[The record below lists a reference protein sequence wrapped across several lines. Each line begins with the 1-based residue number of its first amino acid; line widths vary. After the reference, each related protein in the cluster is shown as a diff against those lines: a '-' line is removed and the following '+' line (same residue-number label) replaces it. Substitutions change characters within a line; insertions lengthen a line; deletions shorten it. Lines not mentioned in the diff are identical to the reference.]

1 MNIPKAYEL
10 ALATVIREFA
20 DVGPGFVFRC
30 WQTLRNDPSWKVT
43 SGADRTRYTIDI
55 RSAPPVSDEGP
66 SNRTV
71 TAIIEARA
79 KTEDD
84 QDHAKIST
92 AYDAIQEAVDKLHDQ
107 FYGTEGDE
115 LTRFLELMQEEC
127 GATFGFGGLTFTD
140 GTAPYDDDGY
150 SVIGIGLTAH
160 YSRRN

>member
-1 MNIPKAYEL
+1 MNVAKAYEL

-20 DVGPGFVFRC
+20 DVGSGFVFRC
-30 WQTLRNDPSWKVT
+30 WQTLRSDPAWRVS
-43 SGADRTRYTIDI
+43 SGADRTRFTVDL
-55 RSAPPVSDEGP
+55 RAAPPVSDEGP
-66 SNRTV
+66 SNRAV

-84 QDHAKIST
+84 QDHAKISK
-92 AYDAIQEAVDKLHDQ
+92 AYDAIQEVVDKLHDQ
-107 FYGTEGDE
+107 FYSTAGDE
-115 LTRFLELMQEEC
+115 LTRFLELMEAEC
-127 GATFGFGGLTFTD
+127 GTAFGFGGLTFAD